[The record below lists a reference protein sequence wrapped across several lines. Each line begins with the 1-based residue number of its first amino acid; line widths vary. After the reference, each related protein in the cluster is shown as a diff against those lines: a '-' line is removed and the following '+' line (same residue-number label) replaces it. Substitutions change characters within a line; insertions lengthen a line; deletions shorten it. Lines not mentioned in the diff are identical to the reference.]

1 MASVVLKPSVRLKVA
16 TTWRFARY
24 HTGALVALL
33 QRQPRNQVIQM
44 INGYWVSQICGT
56 VARLGLADHLADGPA
71 TIGALAA
78 ATSANPDGL
87 GRLLRAGTT
96 VGLFAETDTGRFRL
110 TPLGA
115 QLRHDEAAGS
125 LRDRAIA
132 LTAPAHW
139 LPWGRLFDAIVSGES
154 PANAALGMD
163 MWAYYARHPEEGA
176 HFARTMSDISA
187 EASRA
192 LLCCWDVAGFRRIVD
207 VGGSRGVLLT
217 GLLDAEPE
225 ATGVLFDRPEVVEG
239 ARTSLAASGH
249 ADRVDIVGGDF
260 FEQVPPGGDLY
271 VLKSVLHDWDD
282 ERALQIVGNIHRVAQ
297 PGSTVAVI
305 ERLLPSRP
313 GPANMHLQNLLML
326 VELKGR
332 ERTIEEYASLLGRA
346 GFRLQRTIPATGSGL
361 RSPWTVMEA
370 IRQ

>member
-1 MASVVLKPSVRLKVA
+1 MLKPPVLFKVA
-16 TTWRFARY
+16 STTRRFARD
-24 HTGALVALL
+24 HAGALVALVR
-33 QRQPRNQVIQM
+33 RQPRNQVIQM

-71 TIGALAA
+71 TIGTLAA

-96 VGLFAETDTGRFRL
+96 IGLFAETDPGRFKL

-115 QLRHDEAAGS
+115 QLRYDEAAGS

-132 LTAPAHW
+132 LTAPGHW
-139 LPWGRLFDAIVSGES
+139 LPWGRLSDAIVSGES

-163 MWAYYARHPEEGA
+163 LWAYYARHPEEGA
-176 HFARTMSDISA
+176 RFARMMSDISA
-187 EASRA
+187 GASRA
-192 LLCCWDVAGFRRIVD
+192 VLCCWDVARFRRIVD

-225 ATGVLFDRPEVVEG
+225 ATGVLFDRPEVVQD

-249 ADRVDIVGGDF
+249 AGRVDIVGGDF

-271 VLKSVLHDWDD
+271 LLKSVLHDWDD
-282 ERALQIVGNIHRVAQ
+282 ERALQILGNIHRAAQ

-313 GPANMHLQNLLML
+313 GPSNMHLQNLLML

-332 ERTIEEYASLLGRA
+332 ERTIEEYAGLLGRA

-361 RSPWTVMEA
+361 RSPWTVIEA